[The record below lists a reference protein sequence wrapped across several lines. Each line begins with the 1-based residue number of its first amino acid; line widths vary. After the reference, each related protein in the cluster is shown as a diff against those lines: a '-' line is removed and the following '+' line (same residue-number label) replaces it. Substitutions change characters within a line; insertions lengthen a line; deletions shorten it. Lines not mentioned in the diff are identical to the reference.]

1 LSKLFDRLKN
11 AARLRGA
18 GADRGLLELAL
29 QRAARERA
37 QMRAANDQLAG
48 GHELATLAGAAG
60 DTGTPT
66 WDDPIDAQAL
76 AVERANAGLAN
87 AESER
92 AEREAARAT
101 FDRAETDRLAA
112 SAALAQA
119 ESDRRLRVAVQARA
133 EADRAAEVA
142 ATARA
147 EAETAA
153 AEEAQRRAEAEEE
166 ALSRARQRAEAEAKL
181 HEQECARLE
190 ASERALH
197 AATERAR
204 ADQHSD
210 AMQVSSLE
218 ARESAAVA
226 NRDERELR
234 MLPFRKRVAR
244 GIAALVAILALAVIA
259 WHFTQRPSEPT
270 VPVFQL
276 DKTLR

>member
-11 AARLRGA
+11 AARLRGG
-18 GADRGLLELAL
+18 GADRGLLEQAL

-37 QMRAANDQLAG
+37 RLRAANDQLAG
-48 GHELATLAGAAG
+48 GPELATPTGAAG
-60 DTGTPT
+60 PPAQGAR
-66 WDDPIDAQAL
+66 IDAQAL
-76 AVERANAGLAN
+76 AAERANAQ
-87 AESER
+87 SER

-101 FDRAETDRLAA
+101 FDRAEADRLAA

-153 AEEAQRRAEAEEE
+153 VEEARRRADAEEE
-166 ALSRARQRAEAEAKL
+166 ALTRARQRAQAEAKL
-181 HEQECARLE
+181 HDQECARLE
-190 ASERALH
+190 ASERALRF
-197 AATERAR
+197 ATERAR
-204 ADQHSD
+204 ADQQSD
-210 AMQVSSLE
+210 AMQVSALE

-226 NRDERELR
+226 NRGERELR
-234 MLPFRKRVAR
+234 MLPFRKRAAR
-244 GIAALVAILALAVIA
+244 GVAVLVAILALVAIT
-259 WHFTQRPSEPT
+259 WHFTQHPSEPP

-276 DKTLR
+276 DKTLK